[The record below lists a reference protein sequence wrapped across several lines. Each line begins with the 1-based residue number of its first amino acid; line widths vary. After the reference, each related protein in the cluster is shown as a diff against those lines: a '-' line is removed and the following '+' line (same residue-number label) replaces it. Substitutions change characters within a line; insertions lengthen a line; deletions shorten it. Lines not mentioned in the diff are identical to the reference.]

1 MNVRGVGKGSM
12 LTGKSTHNQRIER
25 LWRDVF
31 SQVIKYELFYY
42 LEDEGFLDILHLNE
56 RCIPHHMSND
66 EINIKKKMR

>member
-1 MNVRGVGKGSM
+1 M

-66 EINIKKKMR
+66 EINKNIAISLEPPPFLNC